1 MSMSEEKSERNLEM
15 YNKDGYNYSQTNK
28 TLLNER
34 IMRPLV
40 VNTHS
45 ENSLHKVWTSL

>member
-1 MSMSEEKSERNLEM
+1 MSVSGEISERNLEM
-15 YNKDGYNYSQTNK
+15 YNKDGYNYSQASK
-28 TLLNER
+28 TVLHER